1 MALLKEDM
9 LIVERVNEL
18 ALKYNHKMSKIA
30 LSWLFY
36 KGVTSPIIEA
46 SKMSY
51 LDDAVNELN
60 IKLND
65 EDIKYLEE
73 LYVPHPI
80 NVTIVNN

>member
-9 LIVERVNEL
+9 LIVKRVNEL
-18 ALKYNHKMSKIA
+18 ALKYNHKMLEIA
-30 LSWLFY
+30 LSWLFH
-36 KGVTSPIIEA
+36 KGVTSPIIDD

-51 LDDAVNELN
+51 LDDAVNALN

-80 NVTIVNN
+80 NGTIMK